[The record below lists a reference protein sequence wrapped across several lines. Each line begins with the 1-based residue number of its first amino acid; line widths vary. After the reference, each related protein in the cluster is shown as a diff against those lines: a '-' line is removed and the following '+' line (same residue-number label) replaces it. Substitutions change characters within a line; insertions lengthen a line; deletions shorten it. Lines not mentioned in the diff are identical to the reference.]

1 MWVFAVRDSAVNN
14 RKWIAGLALTVA
26 LNVPAAQSSDGDSL
40 PPNSVYQLQVSVED
54 QFGEITGLDRYRG
67 KPVLVTMF
75 YASCPHVCPML
86 ISTIK
91 LTESKLSAAERADLR
106 VLTISIDPDRDT
118 PEKLRETMERHAAE
132 ASRWSMVRSD
142 PGDLRAI
149 AGVFG
154 VRYKQLPD
162 GEYNHTTRIILLD
175 RDGTQVASTEQLGR
189 HDAAFLEAIKTSL
202 H

>member
-1 MWVFAVRDSAVNN
+1 M
-14 RKWIAGLALTVA
+14 
-26 LNVPAAQSSDGDSL
+26 LNISTAQSSGRNSL
-40 PPNSVYQLQVSVED
+40 PPQSVYHLQVSVED

-67 KPVLVTMF
+67 HPVLVTMF

-91 LTESKLSAAERADLR
+91 LTETKLSAEERADLR

-118 PEKLRETMERHAAE
+118 PEKLRETLERHSVD
-132 ASRWSMVRSD
+132 ASRWSMVRSQ
-142 PGDLRAI
+142 PGDLRTI

-162 GEYNHTTRIILLD
+162 GEFNHTTRIILLD
-175 RDGTQVASTEQLGR
+175 QEGTQVASTERLGR
-189 HDAAFLEAIKTSL
+189 HDAAFLEAIQSSF